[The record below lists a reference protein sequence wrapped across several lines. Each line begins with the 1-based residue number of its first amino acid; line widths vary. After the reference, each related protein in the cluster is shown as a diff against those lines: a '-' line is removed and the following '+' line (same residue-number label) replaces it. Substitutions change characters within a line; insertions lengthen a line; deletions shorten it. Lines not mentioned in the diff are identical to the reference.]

1 VNRKFW
7 STDPRVISLVSNKLG
22 YNKQAYDYFMAEERD
37 AVPQQK
43 HG

>member
-1 VNRKFW
+1 MSF
-7 STDPRVISLVSNKLG
+7 VSNELH
-22 YNKQAYDYFMAEERD
+22 YNKQAYDYFMADQRD